1 MPLRIVFV
9 VALTFAACTSLVVS
23 SSAHA
28 MSSSSDDADLGS
40 SDVVPIAGPAD
51 AAIDRDGT
59 VGLKTS
65 NSAARPG
72 IAGAREHL
80 PSLSGAGLAAAILAG
95 FLPAIIMM
103 VRSHRRRRA
112 GGNSGSSAAGPLH
125 AGDSAP
131 FGAA

>member
-9 VALTFAACTSLVVS
+9 VALTAAACTSLVAP

-40 SDVVPIAGPAD
+40 SDTVPIAGPTS
-51 AAIDRDGT
+51 AAVTRDGT

-65 NSAARPG
+65 TSEAHPG
-72 IAGAREHL
+72 ISGAREHL
-80 PSLSGAGLAAAILAG
+80 PSLSGVGLAAAIVAG

-112 GGNSGSSAAGPLH
+112 GGSSGSSAAGPLH
-125 AGDSAP
+125 AGDSAT

>member
-1 MPLRIVFV
+1 
-9 VALTFAACTSLVVS
+9 
-23 SSAHA
+23 

-51 AAIDRDGT
+51 AAIDRAGT

-65 NSAARPG
+65 ISAARPG

>member
-1 MPLRIVFV
+1 MPLRIAIV
-9 VALTFAACTSLVVS
+9 VTLTIAACTSLVAP

-28 MSSSSDDADLGS
+28 KSSSDDTELSS
-40 SDVVPIAGPAD
+40 SDTVPIAGPTD
-51 AAIDRDGT
+51 AATSRAGT

-65 NSAARPG
+65 RADALPG
-72 IAGAREHL
+72 LSGATDHL
-80 PSLSGAGLAAAILAG
+80 PSLSGVGLAAAIIAG

-112 GGNSGSSAAGPLH
+112 GGAQVANRLH
-125 AGDSAP
+125 PGDSAT